1 MPDAARLFTPAEA
14 GAVSGLKLK
23 AVHNAIDKRI
33 VMPVAKGRRAAAPGD
48 IRRTGSRFLTG
59 EDLVCLRVWRG
70 VGDTL
75 SAERR
80 ARLFGAIAAQP
91 KAKTVKA
98 DELLIVDVG
107 EARKQV
113 ERGVRDLEAAEA
125 IVVKDKATL
134 GGEPVFKGTRIPVYG
149 IVAMLD
155 AGASAEELLS
165 GYPKLTERMLGLAR
179 VWVSAHP
186 RRGRPKSLKD
196 LGLTVKSTRRTPI
209 KDDPLAGTAKS
220 SPSAAG

>member
-1 MPDAARLFTPAEA
+1 MADAARLYTPAEA

-33 VMPVAKGRRAAAPGD
+33 VEPVAKARAAHIGNSQRIP
-48 IRRTGSRFLTG
+48 RFLTG
-59 EDLVCLRVWRG
+59 EDLVRLRVWRG

-80 ARLFGAIAAQP
+80 QLLFVAIAAKP
-91 KAKTVKA
+91 AAKTVKA

-113 ERGVRDLEAAEA
+113 DRGVRDLEAAEA
-125 IVVKDKATL
+125 VVAKDKATL

-149 IVAMLD
+149 IAAMLD
-155 AGASAEELLS
+155 AGATAEDLLS
-165 GYPKLTERMLGLAR
+165 GYPKLTERLLDLAR
-179 VWVSAHP
+179 IWAAAHP
-186 RRGRPKSLKD
+186 RRGRPKSLSD
-196 LGLTVKSTRRTPI
+196 LGLKVKSTRRVTR
-209 KDDPLAGTAKS
+209 KSDPHAGRTKAA
-220 SPSAAG
+220 AAG

>member
-1 MPDAARLFTPAEA
+1 MADTARLYTPAEA

-33 VMPVAKGRRAAAPGD
+33 VEPVAKARVAPVGKVN
-48 IRRTGSRFLTG
+48 RVAPRFLTG
-59 EDLVCLRVWRG
+59 EDLVRLRVWRG

-80 ARLFGAIAAQP
+80 QRLFVAIAAKP
-91 KAKTVKA
+91 TAKTVKA

-113 ERGVRDLEAAEA
+113 DRGVRDLEAAEA
-125 IVVKDKATL
+125 VVAKDKATL

-149 IVAMLD
+149 IATMLE
-155 AGASAEELLS
+155 AGATAEELLS
-165 GYPKLTERMLGLAR
+165 GYPKLTERLLELAR
-179 VWVSAHP
+179 IWTAAHP
-186 RRGRPKSLKD
+186 RRGRPKSLSD
-196 LGLTVKSTRRTPI
+196 LGLTMKSTRRVARKGEP
-209 KDDPLAGTAKS
+209 PAGRSKPTA
-220 SPSAAG
+220 SAVG

>member
-1 MPDAARLFTPAEA
+1 MTDAARLYTPAEA

-33 VMPVAKGRRAAAPGD
+33 VQPVAKARVAPIGNTL
-48 IRRTGSRFLTG
+48 RVPRFLTG
-59 EDLVCLRVWRG
+59 EDLVRLRVWRG

-80 ARLFGAIAAQP
+80 QLLFVAIAAKP
-91 KAKTVKA
+91 AAKTVKA

-113 ERGVRDLEAAEA
+113 DRGVRELEAAEA
-125 IVVKDKATL
+125 VVAKDKATL

-149 IVAMLD
+149 IAAMLD
-155 AGASAEELLS
+155 AGATAEELLS
-165 GYPKLTERMLGLAR
+165 GYPKLNERLLDLAR
-179 VWVSAHP
+179 IWAAAHP
-186 RRGRPKSLKD
+186 RRGRPKSLSD
-196 LGLTVKSTRRTPI
+196 LGLKVKSTRRVTR
-209 KDDPLAGTAKS
+209 KNDPLAGRMK
-220 SPSAAG
+220 AAATG

>member
-1 MPDAARLFTPAEA
+1 MADTARLYTPAEA

-33 VMPVAKGRRAAAPGD
+33 VEPVAKARAATIGNTHRVP
-48 IRRTGSRFLTG
+48 RLLTG
-59 EDLVCLRVWRG
+59 EDLVRLRVWRG

-80 ARLFGAIAAQP
+80 QLLFVTIASKP
-91 KAKTVKA
+91 TAKTLKA

-113 ERGVRDLEAAEA
+113 DRGVRDLEAAEA
-125 IVVKDKATL
+125 VVSKDKATL

-149 IVAMLD
+149 IAAMLD
-155 AGASAEELLS
+155 AGASAQELLS
-165 GYPKLTERMLGLAR
+165 GYPKLTARLLDLAR
-179 VWVSAHP
+179 IWAAAHP
-186 RRGRPKSLKD
+186 RRGRPKSLSD
-196 LGLTVKSTRRTPI
+196 LGLKVKTTRRLTR
-209 KDDPLAGTAKS
+209 KSDLLAARPKATA
-220 SPSAAG
+220 SAPG

>member
-1 MPDAARLFTPAEA
+1 MTDAGRLYTPAEA

-33 VMPVAKGRRAAAPGD
+33 VEPLAKAREAPIGNSQRAP
-48 IRRTGSRFLTG
+48 RFLTG
-59 EDLVCLRVWRG
+59 EDLVRLRVWRG

-80 ARLFGAIAAQP
+80 QLLFGAIAAKP
-91 KAKTVKA
+91 AAKTVKA

-113 ERGVRDLEAAEA
+113 DRGVRDLEAAEA
-125 IVVKDKATL
+125 VVAKDKATL

-149 IVAMLD
+149 IAAMLD
-155 AGASAEELLS
+155 SGATAEELLS
-165 GYPKLTERMLGLAR
+165 GYPKLTERLLDLAR
-179 VWVSAHP
+179 IWAAAHP
-186 RRGRPKSLKD
+186 RRGRPKSLSD
-196 LGLTVKSTRRTPI
+196 LGLKVKSTRRVTR
-209 KDDPLAGTAKS
+209 KNDPLAGRMK
-220 SPSAAG
+220 AAATG

>member
-1 MPDAARLFTPAEA
+1 MAHTTRLYTPSEA

-33 VMPVAKGRRAAAPGD
+33 VEPVEQGRTGKLGRTGRRY
-48 IRRTGSRFLTG
+48 LTS
-59 EDLVCLRVWRG
+59 EDLVRLRVWRG

-80 ARLFGAIAAQP
+80 RRLFGDIV
-91 KAKTVKA
+91 AKPTARTVKA

-113 ERGVRDLEAAEA
+113 NRGVRDLEAAEA
-125 IVVKDKATL
+125 IITKDRAIL

-149 IVAMLD
+149 VVAMME
-155 AGASAEELLS
+155 AGASREELLS
-165 GYPKLTERMLGLAR
+165 GYPKLTGRMIDLAR
-179 VWVSAHP
+179 IWAAAHP
-186 RRGRPKSLKD
+186 RRGRPKSLSS
-196 LGLTVKSTRRTPI
+196 LGLEVKSSRRAPL
-209 KDDPLAGTAKS
+209 KPDPLGPTKS
-220 SPSAAG
+220 ATSAAE